1 MISNNTNNVVKV
13 NSEISPLQK
22 VLIHKPDSGIERV
35 TPDNALDLLYE
46 DIVYLPKMRK
56 EHDWFT
62 TAISYLIG
70 KENILDTT
78 TLLQE
83 LLGKTAI
90 RNQLIEEITQFE
102 NLNTT
107 IAHKLHQYNTPEL
120 AEILISGA
128 DTTGSE
134 LFFRPLPNFIF
145 TRDIG
150 MVINQHILVAKAAKA
165 ARKRESILSKYI
177 FRYLLNYNT
186 ELLIEPPQYADF
198 SIEGGDIMMLEP
210 EHLLIASSERTTEN
224 AVEWLTNFVLVNGIV
239 SKVSSVSLPKLRYCM
254 HLDTIFTRFDMHHF
268 AGFEPLICKPHA
280 MPVISKTLEGTTT
293 FASIQDMLTS
303 ANPDTIIIKSG
314 NGKYPF
320 AEREQW
326 TDSCNLFAVRPGVA
340 FTYDRNYHTNRA
352 FQDYGFSLI
361 KAKELVRQ
369 FQHGER
375 YPDQVEKTIITIP
388 SSELSRA
395 RGGPHCMTM
404 PIRRSLQ

>member
-1 MISNNTNNVVKV
+1 MISNNTNYMATV
-13 NSEISPLQK
+13 NSEISPLKQ
-22 VLIHKPDSGIERV
+22 VLIHKPDIGIERV
-35 TPDNALDLLYE
+35 TPDNAIDLLYE

-56 EHDWFT
+56 EHNWFT

-70 KENILDTT
+70 KENVLDTT
-78 TLLQE
+78 AILQE
-83 LLGKTAI
+83 LLLNTVVK
-90 RNQLIEEITQFE
+90 NQLIEEITKFE
-102 NLNTT
+102 NLNST
-107 IAHKLHQYNTPEL
+107 IAHKLQQYKASEL
-120 AEILISGA
+120 AEIMISGA
-128 DTTGSE
+128 DASGNET
-134 LFFRPLPNFIF
+134 FFRPLPNFIF

-150 MVINQHILVAKAAKA
+150 VVINQHILVAKAAKS

-177 FRYLLNYNT
+177 FRHLANYQN
-186 ELLIEPPQYADF
+186 ELLIEAPQHSDF

-210 EHLLIASSERTTEN
+210 DHLLIASSERTSEN
-224 AVEWLTNFVLVNGIV
+224 AVEWLTNYVLVHGIV

-254 HLDTIFTRFDMHHF
+254 HLDTIFTRFDVHHF
-268 AGFEPLICKPHA
+268 AGFEALICKPHA

-293 FASIQDMLTS
+293 FASIQEMLAS
-303 ANPDTIIIKSG
+303 ANPDTIIVKSG

-352 FQDYGFSLI
+352 FQDYGYSLI

-369 FQHGER
+369 FQHGEI

-404 PIRRSLQ
+404 PLWRK